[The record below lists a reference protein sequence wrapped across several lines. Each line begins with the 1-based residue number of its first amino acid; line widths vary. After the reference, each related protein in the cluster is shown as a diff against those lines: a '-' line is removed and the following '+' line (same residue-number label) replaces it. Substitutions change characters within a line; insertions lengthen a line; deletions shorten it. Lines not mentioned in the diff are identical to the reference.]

1 MKPRNVAFVAF
12 GSILTAAFISL
23 GFWQISRLG
32 ERRAFNDELRSRA
45 ATRPVDVSEI
55 PADTGAA
62 HFRRVKLSGTYDFDH
77 QIILTNRTRNGS
89 PGVNIITP
97 LRRAG
102 NDTAILLNRGWIYAP
117 DGMTVDLSKWREPV
131 SVSGAEGF
139 VENFSHRVG
148 EPKLP
153 RHTIAYRWMDHGV
166 LSGRFPYPI
175 ASFFV
180 VMIAD
185 GKPQNPNVPP
195 GLDVPPLDEG
205 SHMNY
210 AIQWFSFAAISIIG
224 MFLFVRRK
232 HDG

>member
-1 MKPRNVAFVAF
+1 MKARDIVFVTA
-12 GSILTAAFISL
+12 GSILTVAFISL

-32 ERRAFNDELRSRA
+32 ERRAFNDELRARA
-45 ATRPVDVSEI
+45 ATRPVDISAV

-77 QIILTNRTRNGS
+77 QIILTNRSRNGS
-89 PGVNIITP
+89 PGINIITP
-97 LRRAG
+97 LRLAG
-102 NDTAILLNRGWIYAP
+102 KDTAVLVNRGWIYAP
-117 DGMTVDLSKWREPV
+117 DGMTADLSQWREPDA
-131 SVSGAEGF
+131 VSGEEGF
-139 VENFSHRVG
+139 VENFSHRTG

-153 RHTIAYRWMDHGV
+153 RHAIAYRWMDHGV
-166 LSGRFPYPI
+166 LSRRFPYPI

-185 GKPQNPNVPP
+185 GKPQRPNVPP
-195 GLDVPPLDEG
+195 RLEVPPLDEG

-210 AIQWFSFAAISIIG
+210 AIQWFSFATISIIG

-232 HDG
+232 NDG